1 MLGKNVSDPEG
12 YEDGGEAAG
21 LGLLSM
27 NTLITADKT
36 RKLTE
41 GIVPAVGGIF
51 AGISAMSYKGYE
63 IHMGVSGIL
72 DSPESYE
79 ECAEPIND
87 ANLSVVESNGN
98 VYGTYV
104 HGFFDKGEI
113 AYEIVRALADK
124 KGVSISATNG
134 KDYMTIKEQ
143 EFDRLASV
151 LRENMDID
159 AVYKMLRE
167 AKIQ

>member
-1 MLGKNVSDPEG
+1 
-12 YEDGGEAAG
+12 
-21 LGLLSM
+21 
-27 NTLITADKT
+27 
-36 RKLTE
+36 
-41 GIVPAVGGIF
+41 
-51 AGISAMSYKGYE
+51 MSYKGYE